1 MVLSVI
7 IVSYNVKYFLEQC
20 LCSVQRALVNEA
32 EVFVI
37 DNHSSDGTLE
47 YLREKFPFVQFISN
61 HENVGFAKANNQLL
75 EKATGKY
82 VLFLNP
88 DTIIPE
94 DLFTK
99 CIAFLQSHADAGAL
113 GVRMIDGSGKFL
125 KESKRGFPSPWV
137 AFCKMSGLAKIF
149 ARSNTFS

>member
-20 LCSVQRALVNEA
+20 LCSVQRAAGYDV

-37 DNHSSDGTLE
+37 DNHSTDGTVE
-47 YLREKFPFVQFISN
+47 YLQEKFPFVQFISN
-61 HENVGFAKANNQLL
+61 PGNVGFAKANNQVLG
-75 EKATGKY
+75 KVRGKY

-94 DLFTK
+94 DLFSK
-99 CIAFLQSHADAGAL
+99 CIAFMEPHMNAGAL
-113 GVRMIDGSGKFL
+113 GV
-125 KESKRGFPSPWV
+125 
-137 AFCKMSGLAKIF
+137 
-149 ARSNTFS
+149 